1 MTSLRNSQFVKS
13 AKMLEK
19 LLKFSYLA
27 GPMGV
32 ETTATQFVVKN
43 RQSEKSNVILMV
55 NLCKKCGFDIDAE
68 ECDCNSLD
76 N

>member
-43 RQSEKSNVILMV
+43 R
-55 NLCKKCGFDIDAE
+55 
-68 ECDCNSLD
+68 
-76 N
+76 

>member
-1 MTSLRNSQFVKS
+1 VKS

-27 GPMGV
+27 GPTSV

-43 RQSEKSNVILMV
+43 R
-55 NLCKKCGFDIDAE
+55 
-68 ECDCNSLD
+68 
-76 N
+76 

>member
-1 MTSLRNSQFVKS
+1 
-13 AKMLEK
+13 MLEK

-27 GPMGV
+27 GPTSVG
-32 ETTATQFVVKN
+32 TTATQFVVKN